1 MIYDTAWFNYGTL
14 QGLSYVWIPW
24 CFFGGFLNLVNNFNI
39 LESDILNTKLS
50 FKKFYYYYMQHV
62 KMDHWLRMDI
72 WLWYSCENVGFFFC
86 DYYCPNLQND
96 CHLCHIVKY
105 MIHIEQTKLN
115 HTKILYY
122 LTSFGELKEYIELL
136 QARERE
142 RESPTRILYH
152 YSTNII
158 LSSWRFTIST
168 PKNTKHYVFWEA
180 NVFMILVLDHGAF
193 LL

>member
-1 MIYDTAWFNYGTL
+1 MVQLWHFTRSI
-14 QGLSYVWIPW
+14 I
-24 CFFGGFLNLVNNFNI
+24 C
-39 LESDILNTKLS
+39 LNTMMFFWGF
-50 FKKFYYYYMQHV
+50 FKPCQLQYFGKWHFEYQNFFQKVLLLLHATCENGPLVAHGYLVMVQ
-62 KMDHWLRMDI
+62 
-72 WLWYSCENVGFFFC
+72 LWNVGFFFC

-142 RESPTRILYH
+142 RERESYK
-152 YSTNII
+152 N
-158 LSSWRFTIST
+158 FISLF
-168 PKNTKHYVFWEA
+168 N
-180 NVFMILVLDHGAF
+180 
-193 LL
+193 